1 MARLPPV
8 VRGSADFV
16 PLIGAQV
23 ERRRHGRRKGGS
35 QSARY
40 CDAVWFRHLAAIS
53 GVAGFRL
60 GHVGEIGPG
69 SSLGLGLAALLCGAS
84 RYTALDVVAHAN
96 LNTNET
102 VLDDLVSLL
111 EDDAP
116 VPNQDEFPRVVPRL
130 DSLRLPSDILKGI
143 GAISLDGVRARVE
156 QLRFSLK
163 HPGHGDSLI
172 EYRVPSHDA
181 RCIRPQSV
189 DFLFSQCRARARR

>member
-53 GVAGFRL
+53 ESRFPPRTRSRYS
-60 GHVGEIGPG
+60 PG

-96 LNTNET
+96 LDTNET

-163 HPGHGDSLI
+163 HPGHADSLI